1 VPLANVPLDTINLDS
16 FFKLGE
22 GLRELEVVV
31 GLKARPVIVEV
42 RTRLAEAAAMRDRG
56 NMPGALGA
64 IRLAMDRLAS
74 LGSELDPAEGA
85 MMRLVAERFKQALDV
100 GNKGSA
106 KEAVNFMRRK
116 AGDPKDEPNSD
127 W

>member
-1 VPLANVPLDTINLDS
+1 VPLDAANLDS

-31 GLKARPVIVEV
+31 GPKARPVIAEV
-42 RTRLAEAAAMRDRG
+42 RTRLAEAAAMRDNG
-56 NMPGALGA
+56 NMPSALAA

-85 MMRLVAERFKQALDV
+85 MMRFVADRFKQALDL

-106 KEAVNFMRRK
+106 KDAVNFMRHK